1 VHLQV
6 RINYTSRP
14 VVDVV
19 FAIDKLSVYIAL
31 IDKLFG
37 QELSVSE
44 IQGLLIVRMGI
55 VSTNPPLYLFEIII
69 RVLRWQE
76 FLMDNLECVTNG
88 VVFSLQS
95 SKTSQY

>member
-1 VHLQV
+1 
-6 RINYTSRP
+6 

-37 QELSVSE
+37 QELSVSD
-44 IQGLLIVRMGI
+44 IQGLLIVGMGI
-55 VSTNPPLYLFEIII
+55 VSTNPLLYLFEIII

-76 FLMDNLECVTNG
+76 FLMDNLECVTDG